1 LNLISLFKGASSK
14 IGVNAKEIATLE
26 AIRALGAS
34 GACCADLQEKILEH
48 TGKEPRIATLYD
60 LLTELE
66 RKGLIEPF
74 QSVHHDNGGRP
85 RQVYRLTE
93 SGRKAIALG
102 EAMAGSIADL
112 IPA

>member
-1 LNLISLFKGASSK
+1 MDLISLFKGATSK
-14 IGVNAKEIATLE
+14 IGITAKEIATLE
-26 AIRALGAS
+26 AVRSLGTR
-34 GACCADLQEKILEH
+34 GACCADLQETILAH

-85 RQVYRLTE
+85 RQVYRLTD
-93 SGRKAIALG
+93 SGRHAIALG
-102 EAMAGSIADL
+102 EAMAGSVADL